1 MPPPGVLHL
10 VSVLTMGGSE
20 RQMLALIGGLSP
32 EKWRPFVGYVRRGT
46 GDLMR
51 GLEALGVDPWP
62 VPLYGSLARANTF
75 WQAVRLAW
83 RCRREGIR
91 IVHAHDLCSDVLA
104 VLIARLARLPC
115 IASRRDL
122 ADWRSPHER
131 RLMRFVERSADRLL
145 VNAQAVADAAQ
156 ADGTAP
162 QRIWVAENGIDL
174 AAFDAAAVRA
184 PSPALPPDRG
194 CSRIAMVGNMD
205 RHLKGHRDL
214 IAAAEALARSGR
226 RIEWLLPSDGP
237 LRAAFEAEA
246 RARDV
251 DDCIHFL
258 GRRSDIPSLLS
269 RVDLVVHPSWSEG
282 FPNAVLEAMSA
293 ARPVVATRVGAC
305 ASLIEDGVNG
315 RLVPPRDPQALAA
328 SVAGLLDDPAAR
340 TAMGRAARRRVE
352 RSFTLDRMARRVETL
367 YETMVR
373 E

>member
-1 MPPPGVLHL
+1 
-10 VSVLTMGGSE
+10 
-20 RQMLALIGGLSP
+20 
-32 EKWRPFVGYVRRGT
+32 
-46 GDLMR
+46 
-51 GLEALGVDPWP
+51 
-62 VPLYGSLARANTF
+62 
-75 WQAVRLAW
+75 
-83 RCRREGIR
+83 
-91 IVHAHDLCSDVLA
+91 
-104 VLIARLARLPC
+104 
-115 IASRRDL
+115 
-122 ADWRSPHER
+122 
-131 RLMRFVERSADRLL
+131 
-145 VNAQAVADAAQ
+145 
-156 ADGTAP
+156 
-162 QRIWVAENGIDL
+162 
-174 AAFDAAAVRA
+174 
-184 PSPALPPDRG
+184 
-194 CSRIAMVGNMD
+194 MD